1 MTSIL
6 VVAPHP
12 DDETLGAGGLLLKY
26 RVIGWNIN
34 WLILT
39 NMKEEYGWRKDQI
52 TKRNI
57 EIQKVTD
64 QYSFDNVF
72 NLELE
77 PAGLDKYPKSDLLKM
92 VSSIITDI
100 KPHTVII
107 PWKSDPHTDHQIAYQ
122 LMISATKSFRYPYIK
137 RVLAM
142 EILSET
148 NFGEMEDLHP
158 NYFVDISEYLDK
170 KIEIMKI
177 YESELGEHP
186 YPRSVDSI
194 KSLAILR
201 GSQAGCK
208 YAEAFKII
216 KWIE

>member
-1 MTSIL
+1 
-6 VVAPHP
+6 
-12 DDETLGAGGLLLKY
+12 
-26 RVIGWNIN
+26 
-34 WLILT
+34 
-39 NMKEEYGWRKDQI
+39 
-52 TKRNI
+52 
-57 EIQKVTD
+57 
-64 QYSFDNVF
+64 
-72 NLELE
+72 
-77 PAGLDKYPKSDLLKM
+77 
-92 VSSIITDI
+92 
-100 KPHTVII
+100 
-107 PWKSDPHTDHQIAYQ
+107 
-122 LMISATKSFRYPYIK
+122 
-137 RVLAM
+137 M